1 MKKTKVYSNIV
12 LNTINSVLKIIFPLI
27 SYKYAAIVLGQEGVG
42 TVNYGSSII
51 NYFVLLAGLGVS
63 TYAIREGAKI
73 RENQDKINSFSS
85 EVFTINMLSTIISY
99 LILFICMLLIKDLRT
114 MTMLLV
120 VQSSLILFTTL
131 SVEWIYSIYEDYG
144 FIAIRNF
151 ILQIIS
157 LVLMFLF
164 VKNEGDYIIFAGI
177 QVLSSSGAFI
187 VNYLNARKKV
197 KIEIVLK
204 STLKKHLKPI
214 IILFVNNVAVVLY
227 VNSDTTMIGSI
238 LNMSAVG
245 IYSVAVRIYTMF
257 KTVISAV
264 VTSVLPNISRY
275 SDNSQLK
282 QKNKVIND
290 TLEVIAVFLV
300 PMIVST
306 ILVGKELIILTSSVE
321 YVAGYTSLVILSL
334 ALIFSI
340 VATVFT
346 TFYLIPLKL
355 ENYALLSTVIAAII
369 NIVLNYFLLPIF
381 GFNAAAFTTFIAEL
395 IVTIL
400 CIIVIKRENIELF
413 DVFSI
418 VKLTVKEIIATI
430 PLFLIYFFIS
440 NKFNNII
447 FILFLYLVL
456 GGIIYLILN
465 YILNVSI
472 VRNVING
479 TINMIK
485 RRTR

>member
-465 YILNVSI
+465 YIFNVSI